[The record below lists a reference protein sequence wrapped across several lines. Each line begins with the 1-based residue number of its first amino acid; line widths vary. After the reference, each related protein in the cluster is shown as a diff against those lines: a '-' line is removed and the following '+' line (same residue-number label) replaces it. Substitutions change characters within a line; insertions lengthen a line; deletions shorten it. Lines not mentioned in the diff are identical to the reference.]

1 MLQIKKLD
9 KSLVISLALLGIISC
24 LFVHSSSTVFEQY
37 TSSFIIKQFFY
48 YLIGFLV
55 MYGVAMLDIEQLQK
69 IGWPFYWAMVLLTF
83 ALFIAPESI
92 ARTVNEAKRWYQIPV
107 LGSFQPSEFLKFA
120 LLIVVS
126 KVIVAHREKYV
137 RPTFLTDMRL
147 LLIIAIITLPPMLAV
162 YKQPDTGM
170 VMLYMSMI
178 VPMIFFS
185 GIQKKLLIIFTAI
198 PVSILSVVAIL
209 YVKFNE
215 FFTDKILNKMSGH
228 QISRI
233 NGWLQPNEYPDSS
246 FQTRQGFSAIG
257 TGQFTGKGYM
267 NNNVYVVE
275 KHTDFIFANIA
286 EEVGFIGAAFVI
298 TLLFFVI
305 YRIVHITVEAQDPFM
320 TLMGAGIS
328 SLLAFQITQN
338 IGMTIGLLPVT
349 GMTLPFLSY
358 GGSSLISNFMLMG
371 IVMIIYNS
379 YSGYMFKTT
388 KE

>member
-1 MLQIKKLD
+1 MLQFNKLD
-9 KSLVISLALLGIISC
+9 KSLVISLSLLGIISC

-37 TSSFIIKQFFY
+37 TSSFIIKQLFY
-48 YLIGFLV
+48 YLIGFFI
-55 MYGVAMLDIEQLQK
+55 MYGVATLDIEQLKK

-83 ALFIAPESI
+83 SLFIAPESI
-92 ARTVNEAKRWYQIPV
+92 ARTINEAKRWYHIPM
-107 LGSFQPSEFLKFA
+107 LGSIQPSEFLKLAF
-120 LLIVVS
+120 LIVVS

-147 LLIIAIITLPPMLAV
+147 LLIIAVITLPPTLAV

-178 VPMIFFS
+178 VPMLFFS
-185 GIQKKLLIIFTAI
+185 GIQRKLLIIFTAI
-198 PVSILSVVAIL
+198 PVSILSVVVIL
-209 YVKFNE
+209 YVKFND
-215 FFTDKILNKMSGH
+215 FFTVEILNKLSGH
-228 QISRI
+228 QVSRI
-233 NGWLQPNEYPDSS
+233 YGWLQPNEYPDSS

-257 TGQFTGKGYM
+257 SGQFTGKGYM
-267 NNNVYVVE
+267 NNDVYVVE

-286 EEVGFIGAAFVI
+286 EELGFVGGAFVI
-298 TLLFFVI
+298 VLLFFVI
-305 YRIVHITVEAQDPFM
+305 YRIVLITVEAKDPFM
-320 TLMGAGIS
+320 TLMGAGIA

>member
-305 YRIVHITVEAQDPFM
+305 YRIVLITVEAQDPFM

>member
-1 MLQIKKLD
+1 MLHINKLD
-9 KSLVISLALLGIISC
+9 KSLVISLLLLGIISC

-55 MYGVAMLDIEQLQK
+55 MYGVAILDIEQLKK
-69 IGWPFYWAMVLLTF
+69 IGWPFYWGMVLLTF

-137 RPTFLTDMRL
+137 RPTFFTDMRL

-170 VMLYMSMI
+170 TMIYMSMI
-178 VPMIFFS
+178 VPMLFFS
-185 GIQKKLLIIFTAI
+185 GIQRKLLIIFTAI

-215 FFTDKILNKMSGH
+215 FFTDKILNKLSGH

-257 TGQFTGKGYM
+257 SGQFTGKGYM

-286 EEVGFIGAAFVI
+286 EELGFVGGAFVI

-305 YRIVHITVEAQDPFM
+305 YRIVLITVEAKDPFM
-320 TLMGAGIS
+320 ALMGAGIS

-338 IGMTIGLLPVT
+338 VGMTIGLLPVT

-388 KE
+388 EE

>member
-1 MLQIKKLD
+1 MT
-9 KSLVISLALLGIISC
+9 LLGIISC

-37 TSSFIIKQFFY
+37 TSSFIKKQFIY

-55 MYGVAMLDIEQLQK
+55 MYGVATLDIEQLKK

-83 ALFIAPESI
+83 GLFIAPESI
-92 ARTVNEAKRWYQIPV
+92 ARTVNEAKRWYQVPV

-126 KVIVAHREKYV
+126 KVIVAHREKYE

-147 LLIIAIITLPPMLAV
+147 LFIIAALTLPPMLAV

-170 VMLYMSMI
+170 VMIYMSMI
-178 VPMIFFS
+178 VPMLFFS
-185 GIQKKLLIIFTAI
+185 GMQKKLLIIFTAI
-198 PVSILSVVAIL
+198 PVSILSVVVIL
-209 YVKFNE
+209 YVKFND
-215 FFTDKILNKMSGH
+215 FFTDKILNKLSGH

-233 NGWLQPNEYPDSS
+233 YGWLQPHEYPDSS

-267 NNNVYVVE
+267 KNDVYVVE

-286 EEVGFIGAAFVI
+286 EEIGFIGGAFVI

-305 YRIVHITVEAQDPFM
+305 YRIVLITVEAKDPFM

-358 GGSSLISNFMLMG
+358 GGSSLISNFMLIG
-371 IVMIIYNS
+371 IVMIIYKS

>member
-1 MLQIKKLD
+1 MLQFNKLD
-9 KSLVISLALLGIISC
+9 KSLVISLSLLGIVSC

-37 TSSFIIKQFFY
+37 TSSFIIKQLFY
-48 YLIGFLV
+48 YLIGFFI
-55 MYGVAMLDIEQLQK
+55 MYGVATLDIEQLKK

-83 ALFIAPESI
+83 GLFIAPESI
-92 ARTVNEAKRWYQIPV
+92 ARTVNEAKRWYHIPV
-107 LGSFQPSEFLKFA
+107 LGSIQPSEFLKLAF
-120 LLIVVS
+120 LIVVS
-126 KVIVAHREKYV
+126 KVIVAHREKFV

-147 LLIIAIITLPPMLAV
+147 LLIIAVITLPPTLAV

-178 VPMIFFS
+178 VPMLFFS
-185 GIQKKLLIIFTAI
+185 GIQRKLLIIFTAI
-198 PVSILSVVAIL
+198 PVSILSVMVIL
-209 YVKFNE
+209 YVKFHD
-215 FFTDKILNKMSGH
+215 FFTDKILNKLSGH

-233 NGWLQPNEYPDSS
+233 YGWLQPNEYPDSS

-257 TGQFTGKGYM
+257 SGQFTGKGYM
-267 NNNVYVVE
+267 NNDVYVVE

-286 EEVGFIGAAFVI
+286 EELGFVGGAFVI
-298 TLLFFVI
+298 VLLFFVI
-305 YRIVHITVEAQDPFM
+305 YRIVLITVEAKDPFM
-320 TLMGAGIS
+320 TLMGAGIA

-388 KE
+388 KV

>member
-1 MLQIKKLD
+1 MLELNKLD
-9 KSLVISLALLGIISC
+9 KSLVVSLMLLCIISC

-48 YLIGFLV
+48 YLIGFLI
-55 MYGVAMLDIEQLQK
+55 MYGVATLDIEQLKK
-69 IGWPFYWAMVLLTF
+69 IGWPFYWAMVVLTF
-83 ALFIAPESI
+83 GLFIAPESI
-92 ARTVNEAKRWYQIPV
+92 ARTVNEAKRWYQVPV

-147 LLIIAIITLPPMLAV
+147 LFIIAVITLQPTLAV

-170 VMLYMSMI
+170 AMIYMSMI
-178 VPMIFFS
+178 IPMIFFS
-185 GIQKKLLIIFTAI
+185 GIQRKLLIIFTAI
-198 PVSILSVVAIL
+198 PVSILSVVVIL

-215 FFTDKILNKMSGH
+215 FFTDKILNKLSGH

-233 NGWLQPNEYPDSS
+233 YGWLQPYEHLDSS
-246 FQTRQGFSAIG
+246 YQTRQGFLAIG
-257 TGQFTGKGYM
+257 SGGFTGKGYM

-286 EEVGFIGAAFVI
+286 EELGFIGGAFVI
-298 TLLFFVI
+298 ALLFFVI
-305 YRIVHITVEAQDPFM
+305 YRIVLITVEAKDPFM

-379 YSGYMFKTT
+379 YSGYLFKTT